1 MRKDLLTP
9 SSSPLPN
16 PYKLWL
22 VLACLTV
29 LIVYVFYQ
37 ISSITFPFF
46 AGLIG
51 AYLFNKP
58 VNILERVGISRSIS
72 AGVVITCVLLFLGL
86 LLLEALPFL
95 KDEFLKILKSYPVLQ
110 ERFLTILDPLVDSLG
125 KLAGDKKN
133 LDLKTQFA
141 NSFGNIFQWIIENLA
156 SMLTKSLTSGLA
168 IANIISMVVLIPLI
182 MFYALSEWPKIIA
195 TLDSLLPKL
204 YAPIIRHNIKNVD
217 KTLGHYARGQLIVS
231 TLLICLYSIAFLI
244 IDLPHALFTG
254 FITGFFSFIP
264 YIGVFIG
271 FILAMTI
278 ALSNFIDMYH
288 LIAIM
293 VIFGTFILL
302 DGYFLT
308 PRLIGERI
316 GLHPAFLIFAL
327 LALGSWFG
335 FLGIMFALPLAAV
348 ISALLKPLVDWYK
361 INFT

>member
-1 MRKDLLTP
+1 MRKDLLQP
-9 SSSPLPN
+9 SFSLHN
-16 PYKLWL
+16 PYKLWF
-22 VLACLTV
+22 VLGCITIL
-29 LIVYVFYQ
+29 LSYIFYQ

-58 VNILERVGISRSIS
+58 VSALERIGINRSIS
-72 AGVVITCVLLFLGL
+72 AFVVITCVLLFLGL

-95 KDEFLKILKSYPVLQ
+95 KDELLKILKSYPVLQ
-110 ERFLTILDPLVDSLG
+110 ERFLIILDPLMDSLS
-125 KLAGDKKN
+125 KLSADKKI

-141 NSFGNIFQWIIENLA
+141 NSFGNIFQWIIKNLA
-156 SMLTKSLTSGLA
+156 SMLTQSLTSGLA

-182 MFYALSEWPKIIA
+182 MFYALSEWPKIIS
-195 TLDSLLPKL
+195 TLDKLLPKL
-204 YAPIIRHNIKNVD
+204 YAPIIRHHIKNVD
-217 KTLGHYARGQLIVS
+217 EKLGHYARGQLIVS
-231 TLLICLYSIAFLI
+231 TLLICLYSIAFLV

-271 FILAMTI
+271 FVLAMTI

-293 VIFGTFILL
+293 IIFGTFILF

-335 FLGIMFALPLAAV
+335 FLGIMFALPLTAV
-348 ISALLKPLVDWYK
+348 ISALLKPLITWYK